1 MSLEGADSIV
11 TVKHLE
17 RAYNYGLRAVGPA
30 HYGHG
35 RYAQGTDATG
45 YMGPKGHEL
54 LREMERLNIIL
65 DATHLCDDSF
75 WEALDHFSGHVWASH
90 NNCRALVNH
99 NRQYS
104 DEMIKALIDRGAV
117 IGAALDAWMMVP
129 GWVRGVSTPKGMNC
143 NMEVMVDHIDHIC
156 QIAGNALHVGM
167 GTDLDG
173 AFGREQ
179 CPYDLETIADLQKVP
194 DLLKKRGYTDADI
207 QNMMHGN
214 WLRFLRNAL
223 A

>member
-1 MSLEGADSIV
+1 
-11 TVKHLE
+11 
-17 RAYNYGLRAVGPA
+17 
-30 HYGHG
+30 
-35 RYAQGTDATG
+35 
-45 YMGPKGHEL
+45 
-54 LREMERLNIIL
+54 
-65 DATHLCDDSF
+65 
-75 WEALDHFSGHVWASH
+75 
-90 NNCRALVNH
+90 LV
-99 NRQYS
+99 
-104 DEMIKALIDRGAV
+104 DRGAV

-194 DLLKKRGYTDADI
+194 DMLRKRGYTDVDI
-207 QNMMHGN
+207 ENMMHGN
-214 WLRFLRNAL
+214 WLRFLRKAWG
-223 A
+223 